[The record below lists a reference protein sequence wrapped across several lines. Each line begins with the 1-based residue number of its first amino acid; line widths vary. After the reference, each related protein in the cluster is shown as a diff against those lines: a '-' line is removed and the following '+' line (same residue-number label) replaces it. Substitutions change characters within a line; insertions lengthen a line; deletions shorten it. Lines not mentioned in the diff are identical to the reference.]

1 MKEQVLCL
9 MTKWT
14 IFLYL
19 GNVLLRP
26 TIHGKQGGGLIQRIL
41 RVPNKFGLYPSKYNY
56 IAPKKRPLSSITPAI
71 IERDGLLEM
80 VLGGSGGS
88 LIPTATLN
96 VYAINIVHTTLDSYF
111 PFRLSLIFW
120 NMVKMYIAQ

>member
-1 MKEQVLCL
+1 
-9 MTKWT
+9 
-14 IFLYL
+14 
-19 GNVLLRP
+19 
-26 TIHGKQGGGLIQRIL
+26 
-41 RVPNKFGLYPSKYNY
+41 
-56 IAPKKRPLSSITPAI
+56 
-71 IERDGLLEM
+71 M